1 MTEKEKRLS
10 LANGVLDKEY
20 ERLVVKKI
28 RQRDS
33 LSEELSLHRQ
43 KERKKE
49 AYDEMCAYSDECIA
63 KAKSEV
69 YGK

>member
-28 RQRDS
+28 RQRYS

-49 AYDEMCAYSDECIA
+49 AYDEMCAYIDECIA
-63 KAKSEV
+63 KTKSEV